1 MLYAPSSE
9 VDFTP
14 PRVLLYAARVRM
26 AQYLTLPLAITPRG
40 AVRPALIEQEIDELA
55 LEDYKKDFINGQL
68 LATRARPGRRV
79 AGDAAEP
86 FMVTRT
92 GSRRR
97 PTR

>member
-1 MLYAPSSE
+1 
-9 VDFTP
+9 
-14 PRVLLYAARVRM
+14 M
-26 AQYLTLPLAITPRG
+26 AQYLTLPLAITPSG
-40 AVRPALIEQEIDELA
+40 AVRPALIEQELDELA
-55 LEDYKKDFINGQL
+55 LEDLKNDFTSGLL

-79 AGDAAEP
+79 AGDAVEP

>member
-1 MLYAPSSE
+1 
-9 VDFTP
+9 
-14 PRVLLYAARVRM
+14 M

-40 AVRPALIEQEIDELA
+40 ADRPALIEQEIDELT

-86 FMVTRT
+86 FMVTIDGIEKAANSLMSAVLSET
-92 GSRRR
+92 FLTATAAAAASILL
-97 PTR
+97 